1 MTNEPAPQDS
11 AETGAG
17 DASFEALYQR
27 LEEIAQRLEAGDM
40 SLEESVALYEEGM
53 RLAEQCQVLLADV
66 EQRIDVLRQRA
77 NGG

>member
-1 MTNEPAPQDS
+1 MGGEFIRTS
-11 AETGAG
+11 CS
-17 DASFEALYQR
+17 SFFA
-27 LEEIAQRLEAGDM
+27 
-40 SLEESVALYEEGM
+40 ESVALYEEGM